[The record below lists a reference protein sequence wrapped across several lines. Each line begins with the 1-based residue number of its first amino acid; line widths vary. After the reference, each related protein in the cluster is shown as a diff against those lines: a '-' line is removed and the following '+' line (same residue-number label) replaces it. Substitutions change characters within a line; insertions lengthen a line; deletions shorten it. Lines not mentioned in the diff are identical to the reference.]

1 MPSLAATLPTD
12 EAIRARRAVKH
23 FDPAFVMPAEY
34 RARLIDLAR
43 QAPTSFNLQNW
54 RIVNVQD
61 KALRQELRAAAWDQA
76 QVTDASLLFVLAAD
90 LRAHTRDPARY
101 WVDAPKAAQDI
112 LVPMITPF
120 YEGRDWLAR
129 DEGMRSVG
137 FAAQT
142 IMLAAKSMGY
152 DSCPMVGFDYDK
164 VAKSI
169 RLPDDHALAMMLAVG
184 KATKPAWSK
193 PGFIPLDEVVLRDRF
208 PG

>member
-1 MPSLAATLPTD
+1 MDTHAAGLSTH

-23 FDPAFVMPAEY
+23 FDAAHVMPAAHE
-34 RARLIDLAR
+34 ALLIDLAR

-54 RIVNVQD
+54 RAVNVKD
-61 KALRQELRAAAWDQA
+61 KALRAEIRAAAWNQA
-76 QVTDASLLFVLAAD
+76 QVTDASLLFVFAAD

-101 WVDAPKAAQDI
+101 WANAPKEAKDI
-112 LVPMITPF
+112 LVPLITPF

-142 IMLAAKSMGY
+142 VMLAAKALGY
-152 DSCPMVGFDYDK
+152 DSCPMIGFDLDA
-164 VAKSI
+164 VAKLV
-169 RLPDDHALAMMLAVG
+169 RVPPDHAIAMMLAVG
-184 KATKPAWSK
+184 VATKPAWPK
-193 PGFIPLDEVVLRDRF
+193 PGFIPLAEVVHTDRF